1 MALTVVVAVTVVVV
15 VNLLG
20 QVSVEQQRLRDA
32 QTQIRKNTRN
42 IEHTARQE
50 ELAACLRDRKTVV
63 LRNRIVRSVRDGHA
77 INRDDELDQSD
88 AGSGDSGVNRRTAA
102 RWQRLIDRTDYFP
115 FRSCKALQKAAGR

>member
-1 MALTVVVAVTVVVV
+1 MALTLIVVVTVVAV

-20 QVSVEQQRLRDA
+20 QVSDEQHRLRGA
-32 QTQIRKNTRN
+32 QDQIRQNAEDIRR
-42 IEHTARQE
+42 TAQQE

-88 AGSGDSGVNRRTAA
+88 AGSGDPAVNRKTAE
-102 RWQRLIDRTDYFP
+102 RWQRLIERTNYFP
-115 FRSCKALQKAAGR
+115 FRSCKALEEAAGR